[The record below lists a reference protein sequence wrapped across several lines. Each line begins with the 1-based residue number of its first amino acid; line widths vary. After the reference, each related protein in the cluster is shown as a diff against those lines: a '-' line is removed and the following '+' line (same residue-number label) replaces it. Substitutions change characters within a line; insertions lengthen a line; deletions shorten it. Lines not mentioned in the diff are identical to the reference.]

1 MVTTKKTLD
10 GIEYEVGSGN
20 VFADLGLADPEELMA
35 KALLSIA
42 IERAIVD
49 KGLTHSAAAK
59 LLHCTEVELCGL
71 FRGDFSEF
79 SMDRLFRFLNALGMD
94 VLIEVKPKTTEA
106 PEAHVL
112 VTLPEVVGADL

>member
-42 IERAIVD
+42 IERAIED
-49 KGLTHSAAAK
+49 KGLTHTAAAK
-59 LLHCTEVELCGL
+59 RLHCTEVELCGL
-71 FRGDFSEF
+71 FGGDFSEF
-79 SMDRLFRFLNALGMD
+79 SMDRLFRFLTALGMD
-94 VLIEVKPKTTEA
+94 VRIEVGPKTAEA
-106 PEAHVL
+106 SEAHVL

>member
-20 VFADLGLADPEELMA
+20 VFADLELADPEELMA
-35 KALLSIA
+35 KAHLSIA
-42 IERAIVD
+42 IERVIDD

-71 FRGDFSEF
+71 FRGDFADF

-94 VLIEVKPKTTEA
+94 VRIEVKPKTAEA

-112 VTLPEVVGADL
+112 VTLPQAVGADL